1 MTHLQG
7 SSLETVGGK
16 RGIKSGGGS
25 LTLNT
30 DMDVIFSGRITNVV
44 GERICSRDVYG

>member
-16 RGIKSGGGS
+16 RGIKSGGGF
-25 LTLNT
+25 TYAEYGY
-30 DMDVIFSGRITNVV
+30 GRNF
-44 GERICSRDVYG
+44 